1 MREVTVIKEATAY
14 KELYILV
21 SIHSCS
27 LHSITH
33 ATQLLSSLNYSC
45 YSVALF
51 TRLLM
56 LRSCSLYSI
65 NHTTQLLSSLN
76 YSCYSVALFTR
87 LLMLLSCSLYPI
99 TQTSPTVFFSRNHII
114 LPIGVASSSGRYFK
128 FSSVSAENLL
138 VPLPARPSESVPPM
152 QYYHDETV
160 RYSPWEVLVNYLS
173 SYTPNL
179 CLKFPIT

>member
-1 MREVTVIKEATAY
+1 MLVSQSRSYNTTYRRNHYNETNKCLMREVTVIKEATAY

-33 ATQLLSSLNYSC
+33 A
-45 YSVALF
+45 
-51 TRLLM
+51 
-56 LRSCSLYSI
+56 
-65 NHTTQLLSSLN
+65 TQLLSSLN

-114 LPIGVASSSGRYFK
+114 LPIGVASSSGRYLK
-128 FSSVSAENLL
+128 FSSHWRRKFLSTAASETERKR
-138 VPLPARPSESVPPM
+138 PA
-152 QYYHDETV
+152 DA
-160 RYSPWEVLVNYLS
+160 VLS
-173 SYTPNL
+173 
-179 CLKFPIT
+179 

>member
-1 MREVTVIKEATAY
+1 MLVSQSRSYNTTYRRNHYNETNKCLMREVTVIKEATAY

-33 ATQLLSSLNYSC
+33 A
-45 YSVALF
+45 
-51 TRLLM
+51 
-56 LRSCSLYSI
+56 
-65 NHTTQLLSSLN
+65 TQLLSSLN

-114 LPIGVASSSGRYFK
+114 LPIGVASSSGRYLK
-128 FSSVSAENLL
+128 FSSQRRRKFLSTAASETERKR
-138 VPLPARPSESVPPM
+138 PA
-152 QYYHDETV
+152 DA
-160 RYSPWEVLVNYLS
+160 VLS
-173 SYTPNL
+173 
-179 CLKFPIT
+179 

>member
-1 MREVTVIKEATAY
+1 MLVSQSSSYNTTYRRNHYNETNKCLMREVTVIKEATAY

-114 LPIGVASSSGRYFK
+114 LPIGVASSSGRYLK
-128 FSSVSAENLL
+128 FSSQRRRKFISTAASETERKR
-138 VPLPARPSESVPPM
+138 PA
-152 QYYHDETV
+152 DA
-160 RYSPWEVLVNYLS
+160 VLS
-173 SYTPNL
+173 
-179 CLKFPIT
+179 

>member
-1 MREVTVIKEATAY
+1 MLTSRSKSDNTANRHDMTMMRRHIPNMGSYGYKEATAY

-33 ATQLLSSLNYSC
+33 A
-45 YSVALF
+45 
-51 TRLLM
+51 
-56 LRSCSLYSI
+56 
-65 NHTTQLLSSLN
+65 TQLLSSLN

-114 LPIGVASSSGRYFK
+114 LPIGVASSRGRYLK
-128 FSSVSAENLL
+128 FSSQRRRKFLSTAASETERKR
-138 VPLPARPSESVPPM
+138 PADAVLSWWDW
-152 QYYHDETV
+152 QI
-160 RYSPWEVLVNYLS
+160 SPVGS
-173 SYTPNL
+173 
-179 CLKFPIT
+179 FG